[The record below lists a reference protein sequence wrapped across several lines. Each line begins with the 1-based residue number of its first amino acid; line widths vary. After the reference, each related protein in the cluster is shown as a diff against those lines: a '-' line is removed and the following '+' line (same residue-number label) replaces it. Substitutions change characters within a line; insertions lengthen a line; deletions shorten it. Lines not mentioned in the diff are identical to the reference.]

1 MKRLELMTAAIF
13 LALSILIVVNTA
25 GLAYWEDI
33 SPGNRFM
40 PLWVAGASA
49 LLALLLFLEASRRKS
64 PGEVEWPDRPGWIR
78 VVSTLA
84 AIIAFALVVDLLGFL
99 VGTALFILVV
109 LLGVLRR
116 PVVPSALA
124 AAITVGVIYSV
135 FIAWLSIPLPK
146 GVFGI

>member
-1 MKRLELMTAAIF
+1 MKRLELITAAIF
-13 LALSILIVVNTA
+13 LALSIIVVVNTSN
-25 GLAYWEDI
+25 LAYWEEV

-40 PLWVAGASA
+40 PLWVAGVSA
-49 LLALLLFLEASRRKS
+49 LLALLLLVEASRRKS
-64 PGEVEWPDRPGWIR
+64 PGEVEWPDRPGWVR

-84 AIIAFALVVDLLGFL
+84 AIIGFAMIVELLGFV
-99 VGTALFILVV
+99 VGTGLFILVV

-124 AAITVGVIYSV
+124 TAITVGIIYGV
-135 FIAWLSIPLPK
+135 FIAWLSIPLPR

>member
-1 MKRLELMTAAIF
+1 MKRLELITAAIF
-13 LALSILIVVNTA
+13 LALSIVIVVNTSH
-25 GLAYWEDI
+25 LAYWDEI

-49 LLALLLFLEASRRKS
+49 LLALLLLIEASRRKS
-64 PGEVEWPDRPGWIR
+64 PGEVEWPDRPGWFR

-84 AIIAFALVVDLLGFL
+84 AIMAFAVVVDLLGFV

-116 PVVPSALA
+116 RIVPSALA
-124 AAITVGVIYSV
+124 AAITVGIIYSV
-135 FIAWLSIPLPK
+135 FVSWLSIPLPK